1 MKCAKALLAPPLTE
15 KSILIATATELNVR
29 VSFPD
34 DENILNKRN
43 GENSI
48 SITATHRPHA

>member
-29 VSFPD
+29 VTFPD

-48 SITATHRPHA
+48 SLTATHRPHA